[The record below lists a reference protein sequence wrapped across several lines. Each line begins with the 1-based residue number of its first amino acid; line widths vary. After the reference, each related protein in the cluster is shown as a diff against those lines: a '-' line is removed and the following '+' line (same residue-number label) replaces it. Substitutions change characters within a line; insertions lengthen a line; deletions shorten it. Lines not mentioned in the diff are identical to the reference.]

1 VSKSFQFERCPATD
15 VYGARQQRLKGDDY
29 MLPSQAFAVGRR
41 SRQLRGGPP
50 VHTPRYRIKPTV
62 RDILATERA
71 RITVALKPRRIDHE
85 SLRQV
90 VLQPV

>member
-1 VSKSFQFERCPATD
+1 
-15 VYGARQQRLKGDDY
+15 

-41 SRQLRGGPP
+41 SSQLRRGTP
-50 VHTPRYRIKPTV
+50 VHTPRYGIKPTV

-85 SLRQV
+85 SLRQSGAAAEFSFSCFCCPMV
-90 VLQPV
+90 GKIIHY